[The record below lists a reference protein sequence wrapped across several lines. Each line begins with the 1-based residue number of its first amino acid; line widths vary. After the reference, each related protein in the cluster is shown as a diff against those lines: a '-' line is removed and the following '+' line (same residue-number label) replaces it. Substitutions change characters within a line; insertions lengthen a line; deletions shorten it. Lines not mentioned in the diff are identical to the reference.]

1 MLRERGDARLCFSL
15 SGKERFFSFCLMKLS
30 SFEKTYMII
39 WQKQYKES
47 ELENKQISFTFA
59 KFGLDLIVL
68 FHLCQASG
76 TVPVTMPLRN
86 SLKSLTLQVKQRI
99 IDVDTKN
106 SLGDCLRFA
115 YNVFLF

>member
-1 MLRERGDARLCFSL
+1 MES
-15 SGKERFFSFCLMKLS
+15 
-30 SFEKTYMII
+30 
-39 WQKQYKES
+39 KQV
-47 ELENKQISFTFA
+47 ISFTFA

-115 YNVFLF
+115 YNVFFRFKTCLQLHHTVINCITTGLVGHIEELSHNAL